1 MERICVFREMTMGG
15 GKAAGRASSGGFLS
29 FAKSSLVFFVGSIL
43 SKVITIALLPLY
55 TNVLPSADYGYF
67 DVSVTCVTLLTSFLY
82 CDVWTSVMRFMRD
95 DLEGEAPKVVTASG
109 WVVFGCS
116 TVLYYAIGIAAG
128 SVLAIPSL
136 GLILLYGTFLNLQ
149 TMFSYIARGWG
160 DNVRFAV
167 SGIVNS
173 VVNVGLNLVLILA
186 LGWGYEALYV
196 AFAVGSFIQCLYL
209 FLSLRMWE
217 RLARPNVAKVK
228 ELFLYSA
235 PLCLNSVAYW
245 LLNSLGRVVVSF
257 SLSLSASGIFAV
269 GSRFGSVVNLATSCF
284 TYAWQ
289 DVAFTSER
297 KPGSYFSRAV
307 TQYAVF
313 LMDALVVMLPA
324 VSLAFPILVG
334 SDYSEAYAVV
344 PSFLAVAAISAVSTF
359 IGNIFYVIRD
369 TKTIGK
375 TMAVSCLVNVALTCP
390 LTVGFGLNGTNLAI
404 ALAFLVNIAIRLVVL
419 KRRISMGVGW
429 RLVAGR
435 LALVAF
441 SVVVY
446 AANIPLATGIALVAF
461 VLFEAWAYRD
471 KVSALLEAAVGVF
484 KRKKRS

>member
-1 MERICVFREMTMGG
+1 M
-15 GKAAGRASSGGFLS
+15 AASKGSSGGFLS
-29 FAKSSLVFFVGSIL
+29 FAKSSLVFFVGSTL

-95 DLEGEAPKVVTASG
+95 DLEGEGPKVVTASG

-116 TVLYYAIGIAAG
+116 TALYYVIGIAAG
-128 SVLAIPSL
+128 SILDIPSL

-167 SGIVNS
+167 SGIIS
-173 VVNVGLNLVLILA
+173 SAVNVGLNLVLILV

-196 AFAVGSFIQCLYL
+196 AFVAGSLAQCLYL
-209 FLSLRMWE
+209 FVSLRMWK
-217 RLARPNVAKVK
+217 RLARPRASKVR

-257 SLSLSASGIFAV
+257 ALSLSASGIFAV
-269 GSRFGSVVNLATSCF
+269 GSRFGSAINLATSCF

-289 DVAFTSER
+289 DIAFTSER

-307 TQYAVF
+307 TQYTVF

-324 VSLAFPILVG
+324 ISLVFPVLVG

-344 PSFLAVAAISAVSTF
+344 PSFLAVAVISAISTF

-375 TMAVSCLVNVALTCP
+375 TMAVSCLVNVALTYP
-390 LTVGFGLNGTNLAI
+390 LTVSVGLNGTNLAI
-404 ALAFLVNIAIRLVVL
+404 ALAFLVNIAIRLAVL
-419 KRRISMGVGW
+419 RRRISMRVEW
-429 RLVAGR
+429 HLVAGR
-435 LALVAF
+435 LALMAL
-441 SVVVY
+441 SVGVY
-446 AANIPLATGIALVAF
+446 AVNIPLVTVIGLVVALS
-461 VLFEAWAYRD
+461 FEAWAYKD
-471 KVSALLEAAVGVF
+471 KVSALIGAAAGVL
-484 KRKKRS
+484 KGKKRS